1 MPLRPHP
8 KVFQVLVKTHKLTI
22 FLSLPNVTP
31 VSTVKEQVLS
41 AFSDDVF
48 KGIRGVP
55 NILDADDFVLSREVM
70 ERGRATASYEVLT
83 DDQLL
88 RDVVGDW
95 AVLFIQFKN
104 ESGEIQPVEVTIPSL
119 ADDDDDVSGMTNAG
133 IDLAMDIDE
142 TREES
147 SVRKG
152 KRKAVD

>member
-1 MPLRPHP
+1 
-8 KVFQVLVKTHKLTI
+8 VLIKTHKLTI
-22 FLSLPNVTP
+22 FLSLPNVTAI
-31 VSTVKEQVLS
+31 SAVKEQVIS

-55 NILDADDFVLSREVM
+55 TIRNADDFVLSREVV
-70 ERGRATASYEVLT
+70 ERGRGTASHEVLT
-83 DDQLL
+83 DDQFL

-104 ESGEIQPVEVTIPSL
+104 ESGEIQPVDVTIPSL
-119 ADDDDDVSGMTNAG
+119 ADDDDDVSGMTSAG
-133 IDLAMDIDE
+133 IDLEMDVDE
-142 TREES
+142 TPEES